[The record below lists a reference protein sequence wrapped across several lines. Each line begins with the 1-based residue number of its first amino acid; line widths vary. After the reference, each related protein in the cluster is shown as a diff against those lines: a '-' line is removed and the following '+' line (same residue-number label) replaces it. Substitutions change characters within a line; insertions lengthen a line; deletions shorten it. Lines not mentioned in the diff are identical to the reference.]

1 MFKFIKR
8 FLLAWKLAK
17 NPELLKAAQENVAR
31 EQALVE
37 FRQTLQNRTKAL
49 VAGLTPEDRHA
60 GRKALDVTLNIQ
72 CATICS
78 PEEAYADAAKVIE
91 ESRVENKVTLANAG
105 ITQVGSRDALIK
117 HNEKRLNGDFAQE

>member
-8 FLLAWKLAK
+8 FLFAWKLAN
-17 NPELLKAAQENVAR
+17 NPELIKAAQEVIAS
-31 EQALVE
+31 EQAHIE
-37 FRQTLQNRTKAL
+37 FRKTLMERTKAL
-49 VAGLTPEDRHA
+49 VAGLAPEDRHA

-91 ESRVENKVTLANAG
+91 ESRVENKVTLSNAG
-105 ITQVGSRDALIK
+105 ITQVGSRDALVK

>member
-17 NPELLKAAQENVAR
+17 NPELLSAAQESVAR

-37 FRQTLQNRTKAL
+37 FRKTLRNRTKEL